1 MEDFSKDEI
10 SKLEQFKK
18 LFKVDSLTREQIE
31 AILGRPIEPATVV
44 SRKPTIKRKVKKLH
58 EPDIVLNLFR
68 DEERRALRKQKKE
81 QIIDFHIPN
90 IFRESHSDIKPYK
103 LKRYANI
110 VMKSFVLIDLTGKYQ
125 VLSIYFKSMK

>member
-31 AILGRPIEPATVV
+31 FILGRPIEPPTTA
-44 SRKPTIKRKVKKLH
+44 SRKPTIKRKVKKLR

-68 DEERRALRKQKKE
+68 DEERRMLRKQKIE

-103 LKRYANI
+103 IEKIREYRND
-110 VMKSFVLIDLTGKYQ
+110 KFVLIDLTGE
-125 VLSIYFKSMK
+125 